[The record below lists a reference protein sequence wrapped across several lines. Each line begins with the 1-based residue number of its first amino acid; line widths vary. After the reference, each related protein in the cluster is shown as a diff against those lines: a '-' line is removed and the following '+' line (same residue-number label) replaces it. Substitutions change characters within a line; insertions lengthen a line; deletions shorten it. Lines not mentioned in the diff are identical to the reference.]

1 MRAFWHIPFFILLGA
16 CQTASLDPS
25 REEKAELS
33 ATEAGKPLPDDC
45 KSGLGCN
52 KLGTIANERKEP
64 QLELKFFK
72 KGCSLGHDDSCVE
85 VARIAALNGQS
96 GKAVRILKDACESHR
111 NGYGCLHW
119 AVLEDRL
126 GNRRK
131 AGKLARQSCDF
142 GDGLGCQLMLTFLK
156 DTDVKER
163 FSYLGKARNI
173 YTKACES
180 GDDSGCEFLVQLTA
194 VEELE
199 RLNATLAYLDAR
211 CKEEGAP
218 YCSKHNYLKFL
229 SLTCERQLD
238 EQATECAVLF
248 DQAEE
253 LFAEY
258 YPELN
263 KEVFAH

>member
-1 MRAFWHIPFFILLGA
+1 MRAFWHIPILILLGA
-16 CQTASLDPS
+16 CQSTMDPS
-25 REEKAELS
+25 RKESEEIAAVE
-33 ATEAGKPLPDDC
+33 EGKPLPEDC
-45 KSGLGCN
+45 KSGRGCN
-52 KLGTIANERKEP
+52 KLGTLANERKEP
-64 QLELKFFK
+64 QRELQFFK
-72 KGCSLGHDDSCVE
+72 KGCRLGHDDSCVE

-96 GKAVRILKDACESHR
+96 GKAARILKDACEAHR

-131 AGKLARQSCDF
+131 AGNLARQSCDY

-156 DTDVKER
+156 DADVKER

-173 YTKACES
+173 YSKACES

-199 RLNATLAYLDAR
+199 RLNATITYLDAR
-211 CKEEGAP
+211 CKKDGAP
-218 YCSKHNYLKFL
+218 FCSKHNYLKFL
-229 SLTCERQLD
+229 SLTCERQLSA
-238 EQATECAVLF
+238 EATECAVLF
-248 DQAEE
+248 DQVED